1 MEKMGGTDR
10 GETGESEIDM
20 SLSVRDMDGGRGKF
34 EPVLV
39 VVVLWF
45 AAKGAKGNDGTSC
58 AEIAIRESERIFI
71 QLHRPYLISKK
82 KYTCALLDFPG
93 NSVVLLLR

>member
-1 MEKMGGTDR
+1 
-10 GETGESEIDM
+10 
-20 SLSVRDMDGGRGKF
+20 MDSGRGKF

-45 AAKGAKGNDGTSC
+45 AAKGAKGNDGKPC
-58 AEIAIRESERIFI
+58 AEIAIRESERILI

-82 KYTCALLDFPG
+82 KYKCVVLEFPG
-93 NSVVLLLR
+93 N

>member
-10 GETGESEIDM
+10 GETDESEIDM
-20 SLSVRDMDGGRGKF
+20 SLSVRDMDSGRGRF

-45 AAKGAKGNDGTSC
+45 AKGAKGNDGTSC
-58 AEIAIRESERIFI
+58 AEVAIRESERILI
-71 QLHRPYLISKK
+71 QLHRPYLISMKK
-82 KYTCALLDFPG
+82 CTCAALEFPG
-93 NSVVLLLR
+93 N